1 MKKNIFLLSMMMVS
15 AVAFGQV
22 GINTTNPQ
30 TVLHVDGAKDNV
42 TTGVP
47 TTAQQSNDFVV
58 TSTGSVGVGT
68 ATPDPSSILEL
79 NVNDLADGSKKGFL
93 GPRVALTSMTDA
105 VTIPNPA
112 VGLLVFNLGTV
123 STFTYVGYIFWNGS
137 EWRTLDGKSLAPG
150 TIGAI
155 TCNGVSLTPD
165 SYVAGTPYSGV
176 MTIPYTGGNGG
187 TYEAQTLGPVNGLTA
202 TLAAGNFAYG
212 AGSLSYTIT
221 GTPTVT
227 SPDTTTF
234 DITLGGRTCSAII
247 GAGDG
252 IALGDLVYYKAP
264 NILASIGG
272 GGENGTT
279 ATNWLS
285 YYATDLPILGGK
297 IRLDGY
303 LTGSGNG
310 GTGTVSFNPRLVN
323 VSGSPVKIW
332 FSALTN
338 VDRMNGANIVLAAN
352 GGWVNL
358 DNGIYLNYGANQLT
372 SSGGSAST
380 TNTGSSS
387 QEVLTMDIS
396 LDDKWYRVYYFPNID
411 NNDTSD
417 NTDNFRRIYISI
429 QRLY

>member
-1 MKKNIFLLSMMMVS
+1 MKNKFILLGLISFSVLS
-15 AVAFGQV
+15 FGQV

-30 TVLHVDGAKDNV
+30 TVLHVDGAKDNP

-47 TTAQQSNDFVV
+47 SATQQSNDFTV
-58 TSTGSVGVGT
+58 TSTGSVGIGT
-68 ATPDPSSILEL
+68 IEPDESSILEL
-79 NVNDLADGSKKGFL
+79 NVNDLATGSKKGFL
-93 GPRVALTSMTDA
+93 GPRVALTSINDVA
-105 VTIPNPA
+105 TIPNPA

-137 EWRTLDGKSLAPG
+137 EWRALDGRSLAPG

-234 DITLGGRTCSAII
+234 DITLGGQTCSAII

-252 IALGDLVYYKAP
+252 IALGDLVYYKTP
-264 NILASIGG
+264 NILASIGTG
-272 GGENGTT
+272 GANGTA
-279 ATNWLS
+279 ATSWLS

-310 GTGTVSFNPRLVN
+310 GAGTVSFNPRLVN
-323 VSGSPVKIW
+323 ISGSPVKIW

-372 SSGGSAST
+372 SSGGSAAT
-380 TNTGSSS
+380 TDTGSSS

-417 NTDNFRRIYISI
+417 NSDNFRRIYISI